1 MKRNASFLMI
11 LVLLSA
17 VFCSCDGNRNASS
30 VISQQAQS
38 SSVSVQD
45 DSSVSA
51 PPIEDEPLEDYL
63 ADYYVEGIPIL
74 ENNFYIMLTGDEIF
88 KDKEPEIV
96 LQTSHPVH
104 AESHTTF
111 YRDSDFYWI
120 FASTLPPEE
129 STPWGIIITNENHRF
144 GIGLHPGMTVR
155 ELEEFSSEHYLD
167 IYSKEES
174 SADDF
179 FITYLLNYWSGL
191 LELISDYDSIY
202 CFMLEGLGSEA
213 NQELAQSLEIPTPYC
228 YGFLCFVKDE
238 KVIAIATDLPTAG

>member
-1 MKRNASFLMI
+1 MKRKASFLMI

-17 VFCSCDGNRNASS
+17 VFCSCDSNRNASS
-30 VISQQAQS
+30 VISRQAQS
-38 SSVSVQD
+38 SSISVQD

-51 PPIEDEPLEDYL
+51 PPPIECETLE
-63 ADYYVEGIPIL
+63 DYYVEGIPIL
-74 ENNFYIMLTGDEIF
+74 ESNFYIMLTGEEIF

-96 LQTSHPVH
+96 LQTSHPLY
-104 AESHTTF
+104 AEWHTTF
-111 YRDSDFYWI
+111 CRDSDFYWI
-120 FASTLPPEE
+120 FSGTLPPEE

-144 GIGLHPGMTVR
+144 GIGLHPGMTVQ
-155 ELEEFSSEHYLD
+155 ELEEFSSEYYLD

-179 FITYLLNYWSGL
+179 FITYLLNYRSGL

-202 CFMLEGLGSEA
+202 CFMWEGLGSEA

-238 KVIAIATDLPTAG
+238 KVIAIATALPTAG